1 MTTSTPEAL
10 SNDAADLVKEEDLPT
25 GVCEPEGLYVE
36 ERMSIKKAIYLD
48 TEYKNKNWCLIWR

>member
-25 GVCEPEGLYVE
+25 GVCEPEALRRE
-36 ERMSIKKAIYLD
+36 CR
-48 TEYKNKNWCLIWR
+48 